1 MDTPGD
7 SSLKKLGKIGFQE
20 LSFITKDPKNPNS
33 FMGDGNS
40 FQLETGKTPN
50 GMINYND
57 IVEEEFDLDEV
68 EVDNSIRDMAAL
80 TIRAATDAGVYQ

>member
-1 MDTPGD
+1 
-7 SSLKKLGKIGFQE
+7 
-20 LSFITKDPKNPNS
+20 
-33 FMGDGNS
+33 MGDS

-57 IVEEEFDLDEV
+57 IIEEEFDLDEV

-80 TIRAATDAGVYQ
+80 TIRAATDAGVY